1 MYWVTVGMMND
12 PVGAALSDGHVQR
25 REHQLGAQ
33 MRGHRPSHHP
43 AAEHI
48 EHDGQIHEPRPSRY
62 VGDVGHPK
70 PIRRLSVELTF
81 DPVRR
86 RTTA

>member
-1 MYWVTVGMMND
+1 MMND
-12 PVGAALSDGHVQR
+12 PVGAALCDGHVQR

-33 MRGHRPSHHP
+33 MRRHRPSHHP

-48 EHDGQIHEPRPSRY
+48 EHDRQEHESRPSGN
-62 VGDVGHPK
+62 VGDVGYPK
-70 PIRRLSVELTF
+70 PIRRVGVELTF

-86 RTTA
+86 STTG